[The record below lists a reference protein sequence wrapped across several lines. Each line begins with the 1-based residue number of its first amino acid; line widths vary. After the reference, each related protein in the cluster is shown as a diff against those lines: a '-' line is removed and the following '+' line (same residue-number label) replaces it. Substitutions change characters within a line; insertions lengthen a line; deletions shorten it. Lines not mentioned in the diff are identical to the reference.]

1 MFPIASFEDAAP
13 AEDLARRLSEEGI
26 GAVTNNDAGEQL
38 LRFFTP
44 HPHAQWHVLVPS
56 DKVQE
61 ALDKLRA
68 LDASEQI
75 LRFAIRC
82 PDCGSTQIEY
92 PQFSRNT
99 LVGNIVPVAAAAL
112 GLVDREFYCTSCHF
126 TWPPPAEVSESG
138 AVAR

>member
-13 AEDLARRLSEEGI
+13 AEDLARRLSEEGF
-26 GAVTNNDAGEQL
+26 GAITNNDAGEQL
-38 LRFFTP
+38 FRFFTP
-44 HPHAQWHVLVPS
+44 HPHARWHVLVPP

-61 ALDKLRA
+61 ALDRLRV

-82 PDCGSTQIEY
+82 PDCGSTQVEY

-99 LVGNIVPVAAAAL
+99 LVGNIVPAAAAAL
-112 GLVDREFYCTSCHF
+112 GLVEREFYCTACHF
-126 TWPPPAEVSESG
+126 TWPPPAEVSESRD
-138 AVAR
+138 AAR